1 MKRIKYILFV
11 LLCLLIPNV
20 SVNAA
25 GVSISSNSSSVT
37 VGGSVYVYINYEG
50 IAGKLTVSCSNPS
63 VLSSSIC
70 GTSDWYDGSGSPS
83 YRFSANS
90 VGSSTITISGEVM
103 NTDGSGKDYAVSR
116 SVTVNVKAK
125 PVVVLS
131 TNNNLGSLGIDG
143 GELSPG
149 FSQDVLEYTVEMQP
163 ETTKVNLVGS
173 VADGSASVSGLGE
186 REVVDGAN
194 RLEVVV
200 TAQNGASKTY
210 VVNVNVK
217 EYNPI
222 EVDIDGQKYTVVRKK
237 SQLTAPENY
246 AETTVKIGED
256 EINGFYSELTGYTLV
271 SLKDEQGNASLY
283 VYKDKSY
290 TLYNEYEF
298 DKVKLYSMEM
308 PAELIPVGYEKTTIK
323 YNDEEI
329 VAYKMSALSRFALL
343 YGMNVETG
351 ETHMYMYEEGENTL
365 QIYNDELTKSL
376 DEELEQMKFI
386 ISVLSGGC
394 VLLFLLCIFFS
405 SGSSKD
411 KKVKKSELDSVD
423 DIQVMQLAG
432 SNLSKREEKRLQKE
446 AQLRQKEDD
455 KKYRIE
461 EKKRIKEEAKMLKA
475 ELKRDRKEN
484 KKNKKDKDIDIDI
497 RNIKGTE

>member
-1 MKRIKYILFV
+1 MKKIKYVLFV
-11 LLCLLIPNV
+11 LFCLLMPNMV
-20 SVNAA
+20 VNAA

-37 VGGSVYVYINYEG
+37 VGSSVYVYINYEG

-103 NTDGSGKDYAVSR
+103 NTDGSGKDYVVSR

-125 PVVVLS
+125 PVVILS
-131 TNNNLGSLGIDG
+131 SNNNLGSLGVDG

-149 FSQDVLEYTVEMQP
+149 FSQDVLEYNVEMQP
-163 ETTKVNLVGS
+163 ETTKVNLTGS
-173 VADGSASVSGLGE
+173 VADWSASVSGLGE
-186 REVVDGAN
+186 REVADGAN

-222 EVDIDGQKYTVVRKK
+222 EVDIDGRKYTVVRKK
-237 SQLTAPENY
+237 SQLIAPENY
-246 AETTVKIGED
+246 TETTVKIGED
-256 EINGFYSELTGYTLV
+256 EVNGFYSELTGYTLV
-271 SLKDEQGNASLY
+271 GLKDEQGNVALY
-283 VYKDKSY
+283 TYKDKTY
-290 TLYNEYEF
+290 VLYKEYEF
-298 DKVKLYSMEM
+298 KRVKLYPMEM
-308 PAELIPVGYEKTTIK
+308 PAELVPEGYEKTTLT

-329 VAYKMSALSRFALL
+329 VAYKMSALSRFSLL

-351 ETHMYMYEEGENTL
+351 ETHIYMYEEGENTL
-365 QIYNDELTKSL
+365 QIYNDELVNLLSKEL
-376 DEELEQMKFI
+376 DQMKFI
-386 ISVLSGGC
+386 VAILSGGC
-394 VLLFLLCIFFS
+394 TLLFLLCIVFG
-405 SGSSKD
+405 SGNGKESNKN
-411 KKVKKSELDSVD
+411 ELDSID

-432 SNLSKREEKRLQKE
+432 SNLSKSEEKRLQKE
-446 AQLRQKEDD
+446 AEQRKKEED
-455 KKYRIE
+455 KKYRKE
-461 EKKRIKEEAKMLKA
+461 EKKRIKEDAKKLKA
-475 ELKRDRKEN
+475 ELKRDKKEN
-484 KKNKKDKDIDIDI
+484 KKKKKEKEVDIDI